1 MSYSI
6 DVPTKNYLNWNMNSG
21 QLNSTTAF
29 LNFLYNSLK
38 HSSGDYV
45 DMYTLFQIC
54 NIPLIV
60 AQKLIS
66 NSFKSK
72 NLNNEDLKN
81 TIDINDNNEIDFLSL
96 KNEEF
101 ISGFN
106 TLYYGNN
113 IESGSNYLK
122 NYMTKYI
129 SNLAMIFDGLYIESL
144 AVYQASLSLIQY
156 TLL

>member
-6 DVPTKNYLNWNMNSG
+6 DVPTKNYLNWPVNSG

-96 KNEEF
+96 KNE
-101 ISGFN
+101 
-106 TLYYGNN
+106 
-113 IESGSNYLK
+113 
-122 NYMTKYI
+122 
-129 SNLAMIFDGLYIESL
+129 
-144 AVYQASLSLIQY
+144 
-156 TLL
+156 